1 MIPINTPA
9 RRNYN
14 NVGTHNN
21 GFEYKIMPLSF
32 NLQQKGN
39 DNLENNLN
47 DRFSYNFGDLVQG
60 VCVYDKAEHKG
71 TIINILYNEKTN
83 KPKIAYILDAYSS
96 QVLPLIYN
104 TLYKAYY
111 ENLEFIEDEDE
122 LYD

>member
-1 MIPINTPA
+1 MTVFLIISEIWY
-9 RRNYN
+9 R
-14 NVGTHNN
+14 
-21 GFEYKIMPLSF
+21 
-32 NLQQKGN
+32 
-39 DNLENNLN
+39 
-47 DRFSYNFGDLVQG
+47 